1 MSVSD
6 ADIQFALEL
15 FEGLGPLTT
24 RKMMGGLSI
33 YSEGQIFAILDN
45 EGRVFLKAKGDF
57 ADKLA
62 AAGARKFS
70 MNGKTMGYWTLP
82 EAALDDPG
90 LACDWAR
97 KALAA
102 AE

>member
-6 ADIQFALEL
+6 AGIQFALEL

-24 RKMMGGLSI
+24 RKMMGGLCL
-33 YSEGQIFAILDN
+33 YSEGQIFAILSSQ
-45 EGRVFLKAKGDF
+45 GRLFLKAKGDF
-57 ADKLA
+57 ARALTA
-62 AAGARKFS
+62 RGAVQFG
-70 MNGKTMGYWTLP
+70 MEGKTMGYWTLP
-82 EAALDDPG
+82 EAALDDPE

-102 AE
+102 LE